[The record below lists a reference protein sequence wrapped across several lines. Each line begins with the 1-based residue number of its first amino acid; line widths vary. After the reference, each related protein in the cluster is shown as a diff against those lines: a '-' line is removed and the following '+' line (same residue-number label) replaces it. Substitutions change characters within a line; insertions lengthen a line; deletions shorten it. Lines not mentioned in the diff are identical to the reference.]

1 MMMIIK
7 ILPKHLLPVHHQNGC
22 SHSRRSITSKI
33 ICIFVSFL
41 KFYRIF
47 FLFFFSLKWNFSFYI
62 SITQCVLLIDV
73 VQYRRYSSCVSFQCT
88 KSKTDYQVY
97 PKCPSP
103 AIDHLPNNTPPFNPA
118 INCSGYS
125 RLLFQDYPGGM
136 PDADRPYRCWNCGKL
151 YTHKSTLKRHR
162 ETVCGKIRNTNG
174 KWKCLRC
181 PRSYRSEGNLERH
194 LRYECGVARQFSY

>member
-88 KSKTDYQVY
+88 STYTEINYSIDPPQSLQSIAKRISEIRIISSFLFSSSFIFFFSFFFFFLNFFSILFPQSSKARMGKKGARKKREKLIETERL
-97 PKCPSP
+97 
-103 AIDHLPNNTPPFNPA
+103 I
-118 INCSGYS
+118 S
-125 RLLFQDYPGGM
+125 RLFIYFFHS
-136 PDADRPYRCWNCGKL
+136 N
-151 YTHKSTLKRHR
+151 SF
-162 ETVCGKIRNTNG
+162 
-174 KWKCLRC
+174 
-181 PRSYRSEGNLERH
+181 PRI
-194 LRYECGVARQFSY
+194 